1 MFNAGTAR
9 GVFVLCIKSY
19 ISSFYHI
26 YKEDIQM
33 DIKENL
39 AKSMKAIMKKRKKT
53 LDEFADFLGISRS
66 MLQVYLMA

>member
-1 MFNAGTAR
+1 
-9 GVFVLCIKSY
+9 
-19 ISSFYHI
+19 
-26 YKEDIQM
+26 M

-39 AKSMKAIMKKRKKT
+39 AKSMKAIMKERKKT